1 MAPATP
7 DVVVEGETSFV
18 TDRALAENLEKLRAM
33 LGVLEEKQRLLKLLT
48 RAAESGELTLYIGD
62 ETGLDGAEGMA
73 VIVAPYRRGEDV
85 LGAIGV
91 IGPSRMAYGRVIP
104 IVEYTARAL
113 SRTLE
118 ES

>member
-1 MAPATP
+1 M
-7 DVVVEGETSFV
+7 V
-18 TDRALAENLEKLRAM
+18 R
-33 LGVLEEKQRLLKLLT
+33 VLEEKQRLLGLLG
-48 RAAESGELTLYIGD
+48 RVAEAGELTLFIGA
-62 ETGLDGAEGMA
+62 ETGLAGAEGLAMIA
-73 VIVAPYRRGEDV
+73 TPYRRGDDV

-118 ES
+118 DG

>member
-1 MAPATP
+1 MDRIFSRSSASTRSDSS
-7 DVVVEGETSFV
+7 DVSPSTTTFG
-18 TDRALAENLEKLRAM
+18 A
-33 LGVLEEKQRLLKLLT
+33 
-48 RAAESGELTLYIGD
+48 
-62 ETGLDGAEGMA
+62 ETGLAGAEGLAMIA
-73 VIVAPYRRGEDV
+73 TPYRRGDDV

-118 ES
+118 DG